1 VRGEA
6 PPRRRLVAVAVLAL
20 SLLTADASWARGS
33 FQRLHADDAPVS
45 EAELRRLEAVF
56 SDAFNRRDA
65 ATLDLLLAEDF
76 LFTSEQGA
84 VSNKAQ
90 YIDFVVN
97 HIRVVS
103 GGISDLVVR
112 VYDDAAVVVGRFD
125 GVSVIDGQ
133 QINDTFR
140 FTDVW
145 VRRHDRWYVIASQSS
160 PIPH

>member
-1 VRGEA
+1 
-6 PPRRRLVAVAVLAL
+6 
-20 SLLTADASWARGS
+20 
-33 FQRLHADDAPVS
+33 
-45 EAELRRLEAVF
+45 
-56 SDAFNRRDA
+56 
-65 ATLDLLLAEDF
+65 
-76 LFTSEQGA
+76 
-84 VSNKAQ
+84 
-90 YIDFVVN
+90 
-97 HIRVVS
+97 VS